1 VRGDDVRGSG
11 EQSTQ
16 VPGEVGVPRVRVHD
30 VCALTV
36 LGDRDVDPERLQ
48 SRVGRGQFGQIGVC
62 RCAGFVARCAETAD
76 LNVDV
81 ATVAQGSDELSH
93 MHPRASVDGGRIFLA
108 DDVDA
113 HGSTVVIE
121 ALARQWQAQRGSPVS
136 SAAAYP

>member
-1 VRGDDVRGSG
+1 MNW
-11 EQSTQ
+11 
-16 VPGEVGVPRVRVHD
+16 PHVGWSD
-30 VCALTV
+30 GITGLE
-36 LGDRDVDPERLQ
+36 GQ
-48 SRVGRGQFGQIGVC
+48 GRTDH
-62 RCAGFVARCAETAD
+62 RRCAETAD
-76 LNVDV
+76 LDVDV